1 MLSFVVSVKGEF
13 PHPNFIPKYTEPEAR
28 TNKTMKA
35 MILLKVNPDVAEYK
49 RVKKMLIKSPMI
61 MLNNNL
67 LCTKSVDIKVAF
79 SSGRSCRAMRK
90 PLKNM
95 AMGVIMRKM
104 KNNLSI

>member
-1 MLSFVVSVKGEF
+1 
-13 PHPNFIPKYTEPEAR
+13 
-28 TNKTMKA
+28 MKA

-49 RVKKMLIKSPMI
+49 RVKKMLIKSPVI

-67 LCTKSVDIKVAF
+67 LCTKSLDTKVAF

-95 AMGVIMRKM
+95 AIGVMMRKM
-104 KNNLSI
+104 MNNLSI